1 MVASLKRFLVGSPMR
16 TEQAIHE
23 RLTKK
28 TALAV
33 FSSDA
38 LSSTAYASEEILLV
52 LAVAA
57 AYGQTYSYFYV
68 VPISIVIAIVLGI
81 VATSYRQTIHAYPSG
96 GGAYIVAKENLGVY
110 PGLIAAAAL
119 LVDYILTVSV
129 SISAGVAAITSAA
142 QGTSFAWLDNHKVA
156 LCLALILLI
165 AIANLRGVR
174 ESGALFAGPTYAFLV
189 CFLLMIAYGLVYYY
203 LHPGTVAPINDAH
216 LKLAEGYHPG
226 PLAWF
231 LLLGAFS
238 NGCVALTGTEAI
250 SNGIPA
256 FKPPEARNAATTLT
270 AMAILLAIM
279 FIGTSLLA
287 YLYQVHPHDNE
298 TVISQFARVIF
309 SGPFRWFYF
318 LIQATTALIL
328 VLAANTS
335 FADFP
340 RLASLL
346 ARDRFLPRQFASR
359 GDRLVFSN
367 GVIILALLSAILVAA
382 FKGDTSRLIPLYAV
396 GVFLSFTLS
405 QSGMVRHWLRE
416 GKALRTR
423 RAADRNRNGK
433 DNGAEKYL
441 ARITDE
447 GERLDDIHV
456 SITPEALAGRN
467 PIDVADVQK
476 EASHWKRS
484 IVINGLGAIATS
496 IVLCVLILTKFIHG
510 AWLVIVLIPI
520 LVMMFRGVHKH
531 YLQVARQLTTVGL
544 ERLRPIRH
552 EVIVPISGIHRGV
565 IRALEY
571 AKSIAP
577 DHVTAV
583 YVDLDDEATRK
594 LREKWNQW
602 GGGVELVVLASPY
615 RSLIRPLTRHIER
628 IRKQHNNDMLTVV
641 LPEFVTARWWHQLL
655 HNQSSLLLKGAL
667 LFKKGVIVTSV
678 PYHLEK

>member
-16 TEQAIHE
+16 TEQQIHE

-57 AYGQTYSYFYV
+57 AYGHAYSYYFV

-142 QGTSFAWLDNHKVA
+142 QGTNFSWLDNHKVA
-156 LCLALILLI
+156 LCLALIFLI

-189 CFLLMIAYGLVYYY
+189 CFLLMIGYGLIYYY
-203 LHPGTVAPINDAH
+203 LHPGTVVPVNDAH
-216 LKLAEGYHPG
+216 LKFAEGYNPG
-226 PLAWF
+226 PLTWF

-270 AMAILLAIM
+270 VMAVLLAIM

-298 TVISQFARVIF
+298 TIISQFARVIF

-405 QSGMVRHWLRE
+405 QSGMVGHWLRE
-416 GKALRTR
+416 GRALRMR
-423 RAADRNRNGK
+423 RAAERKNGK
-433 DNGAEKYL
+433 DNNGEKYL

-456 SITPEALAGRN
+456 SVTPETLAGRN
-467 PIDVADVQK
+467 PIDVADVQR
-476 EASHWKRS
+476 ETSHWKRS
-484 IVINGLGAIATS
+484 IVINGLGALATS
-496 IVLCVLILTKFIHG
+496 LVLCVLILTKFIHG
-510 AWLVIVLIPI
+510 AWVVIVLIPI
-520 LVMMFRGVHKH
+520 LVMMFRSVHSH
-531 YLQVARQLTTVGL
+531 YLEVARQLTTEGV
-544 ERLRPIRH
+544 ERLRLIRH

-594 LREKWNQW
+594 LREKWSQW

-615 RSLIRPLTRHIER
+615 RSLVRPLTRHIER

>member
-1 MVASLKRFLVGSPMR
+1 MR
-16 TEQAIHE
+16 TDQAIHE
-23 RLTKK
+23 RLSKR

-57 AYGQTYSYFYV
+57 AHGQTYSYYYV
-68 VPISIVIAIVLGI
+68 VPISIVIAVVLGI

-96 GGAYIVAKENLGVY
+96 GGAYIVAKENLGTY

-142 QGTSFAWLDNHKVA
+142 QGTSFASLDNHRVVI
-156 LCLALILLI
+156 CLTLIFLI
-165 AIANLRGVR
+165 AVANLRGVR
-174 ESGALFAGPTYAFLV
+174 ESGAVFAGPTYAFLV
-189 CFLLMIAYGLVYYY
+189 CFLLMIAYGLLYYY
-203 LHPGTVAPINDAH
+203 FHPGTVAPVNDAH
-216 LKLAEGYHPG
+216 LKLAEGYHTQ
-226 PLAWF
+226 PLTWF

-256 FKPPEARNAATTLT
+256 FKPPEARNAAVTLT
-270 AMAILLAIM
+270 AMAILLALM
-279 FIGTSLLA
+279 FIGTSALA

-309 SGPFRWFYF
+309 SGPLRWFYF

-367 GVIILALLSAILVAA
+367 GIIILAVLSGILVAA
-382 FKGDTSRLIPLYAV
+382 FSGDTSRLIPLYAV

-416 GKALRTR
+416 GRELRPR
-423 RAADRNRNGK
+423 RAMKRGNG
-433 DNGAEKYL
+433 NETGGAEIYAATL
-441 ARITDE
+441 TAE
-447 GERLDDIHV
+447 GDALDGIHV
-456 SITPEALAGRN
+456 SVTPEALAGRN
-467 PIDVADVQK
+467 PTDVAFVRK
-476 EASHWKRS
+476 ERSHWKRS
-484 IVINGLGAIATS
+484 IVINGVGAIATTV
-496 IVLCVLILTKFIHG
+496 VLFVLIITKFMHG
-510 AWLVIVLIPI
+510 AWIVIVLIPI
-520 LVMMFRGVHKH
+520 LVTMFRGVHRH
-531 YLQVARQLTTVGL
+531 YLQVARQLTTEGL
-544 ERLRPIRH
+544 EKLKPIRH
-552 EVIVPISGIHRGV
+552 QVIVPISGIHRGV
-565 IRALEY
+565 VRALEY

-594 LREKWNQW
+594 LREKWKEW
-602 GGGVELVVLASPY
+602 GAGVELVVLASPY
-615 RSLIRPLTRHIER
+615 RSLIRPLTRHIDR
-628 IRKQHNNDMLTVV
+628 IRKHQNNDMLTVV

-667 LFKKGVIVTSV
+667 LFTKGVIVTSV